1 MKVKDLIKQLQELDP
16 TGEIEVCVGNNDI
29 IDISL
34 FPAYY
39 DGYLQVLKKS
49 YSKECYNIIG
59 LEFRANGQKLFYKTM
74 MLMIIFMIITVI

>member
-16 TGEIEVCVGNNDI
+16 TGEIEVCVGNSDI

-39 DGYLQVLKKS
+39 DGYLQVLKKDL
-49 YSKECYNIIG
+49 SKK
-59 LEFRANGQKLFYKTM
+59 LEDFPTY
-74 MLMIIFMIITVI
+74 